1 MEEKTVT
8 RANLSEAVYQELGL
22 SRNWSTRLVED
33 MLEEIADALVDGESV
48 KISSFGTFSV
58 HEKGERMGRNPKTG
72 EGAVIRPRRVLK
84 FRASNVL
91 KKRVN
96 DAAEPPFEE

>member
-8 RANLSEAVYQELGL
+8 RADLSEAVYQELGL
-22 SRNWSTRLVED
+22 SRNWSNRLVED

-58 HEKGERMGRNPKTG
+58 REKGERMGRNPRTG

-84 FRASNVL
+84 FRPSTVL

-96 DAAEPPFEE
+96 DAAEPPSEE

>member
-8 RANLSEAVYQELGL
+8 RADLSEAIYHELGL
-22 SRNWSTRLVED
+22 SRNWSARLVEA
-33 MLEEIADALVDGESV
+33 MLEEITDALVNGETV

-58 HEKGERMGRNPKTG
+58 REKGARVGRNPRTG
-72 EGAVIRPRRVLK
+72 EGAVIEPRRVLK

-96 DAAEPPFEE
+96 DAGQTPSEE